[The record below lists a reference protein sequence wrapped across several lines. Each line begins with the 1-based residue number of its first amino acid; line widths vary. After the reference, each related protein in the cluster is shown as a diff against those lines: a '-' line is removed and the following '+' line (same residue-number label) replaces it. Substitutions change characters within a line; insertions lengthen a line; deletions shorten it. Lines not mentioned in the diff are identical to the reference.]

1 MSGAKKS
8 KGEQRGWKAN
18 EETRQKL
25 HENLGLGDWV
35 LKDLNI
41 KTLLVIH
48 I

>member
-1 MSGAKKS
+1 MAVEKKS
-8 KGEQRGWKAN
+8 KGEQRGWKVN
-18 EETRQKL
+18 EETRQTL

-41 KTLLVIH
+41 KTFLVIH